1 MFCSLTRQE
10 TVDKN
15 LNLLLEALLPEGIL
29 YYFELTDASQTEAE
43 ISIYLEEKNIA
54 PAEHQH
60 KKLHAKDF
68 LPPVAVQDFPIRR
81 KKVTLFVKRR
91 RWEVVG
97 TNEIVTRDWEIVK
110 KGTRMTMEFA
120 AFLKGLLR

>member
-1 MFCSLTRQE
+1 M
-10 TVDKN
+10 DKN
-15 LNLLLEALLPEGIL
+15 FSLLVKALLPEGIL
-29 YYFELTDASQTEAE
+29 HYFEITDASQTETE

-54 PAEHQH
+54 PVEHQH

-81 KKVTLFVKRR
+81 KKVTLYVKRR
-91 RWEVVG
+91 RWEVVATG
-97 TNEIVTRDWEIVK
+97 ETITRDWEIVK
-110 KGTRMTMEFA
+110 KGTRMTEEFA

>member
-1 MFCSLTRQE
+1 M
-10 TVDKN
+10 DKN

-97 TNEIVTRDWEIVK
+97 TNETVTRDWEIVK
-110 KGTRMTMEFA
+110 KGTRMTLEFA

>member
-1 MFCSLTRQE
+1 M
-10 TVDKN
+10 DKN
-15 LNLLLEALLPEGIL
+15 FSLLIEALLPEGIL
-29 YYFELTDASQTEAE
+29 YYFEITDASQNATE

-81 KKVTLFVKRR
+81 KKVTLYVKRR
-91 RWEVVG
+91 RWEVVSTG
-97 TNEIVTRDWEIVK
+97 ETVTRDWEIVK
-110 KGTRMTMEFA
+110 KGTRMTLEFGY
-120 AFLKGLLR
+120 FLKGLLR